1 MRLLYSGGAHEAISM
16 STPDQQGQ
24 RSLDTSAKMNL
35 ARVLSKW
42 DPQRA
47 VQLHS
52 QLHAGGHSVSSPEML
67 LAHGQALAAT
77 GQLPEAAD
85 VLHEARKAA
94 SSSEVNNIQ
103 CWTDGIALNICFHD
117 LHGQELWHG

>member
-24 RSLDTSAKMNL
+24 RSLYASAKMNL

-42 DPQRA
+42 EPQRA
-47 VQLHS
+47 VELHS
-52 QLHAGGHSVSSPEML
+52 QLHAEGHTESSPEML

-77 GQLPEAAD
+77 GQLHEAAD

-94 SSSEVNNIQ
+94 SSSEVNNVQ
-103 CWTDGIALNICFHD
+103 CWTESIALNLCFHD
-117 LHGQELWHG
+117 LHVKKLCHG

>member
-1 MRLLYSGGAHEAISM
+1 MSPLMRLLYSGGAHEAISM

-24 RSLDTSAKMNL
+24 RSLYTSARMNL

-42 DPQRA
+42 EPQRA
-47 VQLHS
+47 VELHS
-52 QLHAGGHSVSSPEML
+52 QLHAEGHSMSSPEML

-94 SSSEVNNIQ
+94 LSSEVNNRSA
-103 CWTDGIALNICFHD
+103 GLKAL
-117 LHGQELWHG
+117 LSE